1 MNSCLFAVT
10 SHGGMGVGSLWG
22 FFYKGTNSTHE
33 GSTLMIYFPL
43 YSTAPSFQYPFCKT
57 NSTQQFSLY
66 PPKIFFECTNFL
78 NPIFHPLWFRM
89 SSFQA
94 WDYIDLCG
102 LCIWAGTSNSVSISG
117 NTQNVYIPHLVDIAW
132 IFFLLILFC
141 SMFPLPFSRKRLY
154 TFKITFMC

>member
-1 MNSCLFAVT
+1 MDCHVLSVSLHDGRGERALWSIFYQGT
-10 SHGGMGVGSLWG
+10 SPI
-22 FFYKGTNSTHE
+22 HE
-33 GSTLMIYFPL
+33 ASTLMIYFPL
-43 YSTAPSFQYPFCKT
+43 YSTAPSFQYTFCKT

-78 NPIFHPLWFRM
+78 NQIFHPLWFRM

-117 NTQNVYIPHLVDIAW
+117 NTQKVYIPHLIDIAW

-141 SMFPLPFSRKRLY
+141 SMFPLPFSRKGSY
-154 TFKITFMC
+154 TFKIPFMC